1 MGKRVEFCLRLG
13 SNNLSSQ
20 SRVRRLKKQALR
32 RLSSPAEGKIQA
44 MKHKETG
51 DTFKVDVALET
62 ADPEDYHALVLR
74 VQWRN

>member
-1 MGKRVEFCLRLG
+1 
-13 SNNLSSQ
+13 
-20 SRVRRLKKQALR
+20 
-32 RLSSPAEGKIQA
+32 